1 MADVTALSEPVEVT
15 VRFFAA
21 ARAAAGAESDL
32 LTLGPDATV
41 ADMVSELCCRSDEL
55 AQVLRRCSYLC
66 DGVAVRNQAIKLQSG
81 QIVDVL
87 PPFAGG

>member
-1 MADVTALSEPVEVT
+1 MAEVAAPVEVT

-21 ARAAAGAESDL
+21 ARAAAGSESDL
-32 LTLGPDATV
+32 LTLPHGSTV
-41 ADMVSELCCRSDEL
+41 ADVVSELCCRSDEL
-55 AQVLRRCSYLC
+55 ARVLQGCSYLC
-66 DGVAVRNQAIKLQSG
+66 DGLAVRNQALCLESG

>member
-1 MADVTALSEPVEVT
+1 MTEPVAVT

-32 LTLGPDATV
+32 LNVRQGATV
-41 ADMVSELCCRSDEL
+41 ADVVGQLCCRSDEL
-55 AQVLRRCSYLC
+55 ARVLQRCSYLC
-66 DGVAVRNQAIKLQSG
+66 DGIAVRNQAIELRSG
-81 QIVDVL
+81 QTLDVL